1 MLEMARPTSK
11 FMMIIDTI
19 NKKAVNRICVVQSY
33 SICSLVNCGTKL
45 VSEYIFAPKIS
56 FMSSLTLPGLCS

>member
-11 FMMIIDTI
+11 FIMMIDTI

-45 VSEYIFAPKIS
+45 MSNYIYSYTKNIVYVFID
-56 FMSSLTLPGLCS
+56 LTRSR